1 MISLSRPLKSN
12 RLNQGFGANGSCIE
26 PDTRKVITKTGL
38 TCPIPYVDF
47 YLFIGMKG
55 HNGEDFAA
63 WRGEPIY
70 FNAIVY
76 GGGIIEGVAKN
87 EIDKDGGKGVDILFK
102 DPVTQRNFKTRY
114 WHLQNSAVYDGQ
126 IVRSGD
132 VIGYADSTGASS
144 GDHLHWSLKPTLPD
158 GSNAYPDNG
167 FVGAVNIRDF
177 DGVKYYPDD
186 FILTTLNLFQQL
198 SLLEKIIKLYSLLI
212 KK

>member
-1 MISLSRPLKSN
+1 MISLSRPVKSN
-12 RLNQGFGANGSCIE
+12 RLNQGFGENQSCRNQASGRVV
-26 PDTRKVITKTGL
+26 TKVGT
-38 TCPIPYVDF
+38 TCPVGYADF
-47 YLFIGMKG
+47 YKSINLSG

-76 GGGIIEGVAKN
+76 GGGVIEGIAKN

-126 IVRSGD
+126 IVRSGEMN
-132 VIGYADSTGASS
+132 GYADSTGESS

-158 GSNAYPDNG
+158 GSNAYPGNG
-167 FVGAVNIRDF
+167 FTGAVDIRNF
-177 DGVKYYPDD
+177 EGVKYYPDD
-186 FILTTLNLFQQL
+186 FILTVLNMYQQL
-198 SLLEKIIKLYSLLI
+198 SFLQQIYKLLSMFRK
-212 KK
+212 

>member
-1 MISLSRPLKSN
+1 MIALSRPLKSN
-12 RLNQGFGANGSCIE
+12 KLNQGFGANESCIE

-55 HNGEDFAA
+55 HNGEDWNA

-126 IVRSGD
+126 IVRSGEI
-132 VIGYADSTGASS
+132 IGYADSTGASS

-167 FVGAVNIRDF
+167 FAGAVDIRNF

-186 FILTTLNLFQQL
+186 FILTVLNMYQQLNLLQQL
-198 SLLEKIIKLYSLLI
+198 YKLLSMFRK
-212 KK
+212 